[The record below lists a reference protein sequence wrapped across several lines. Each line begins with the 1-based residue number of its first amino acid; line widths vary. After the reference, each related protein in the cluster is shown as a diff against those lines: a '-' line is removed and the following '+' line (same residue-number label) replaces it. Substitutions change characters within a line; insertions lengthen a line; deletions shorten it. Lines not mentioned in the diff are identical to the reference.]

1 MIVERKREGG
11 ERRKKEKR
19 ENGTKDGKR
28 ENGTKEDFSLDSS
41 VVVS

>member
-1 MIVERKREGG
+1 MIVYERERGEKEKERKTRS
-11 ERRKKEKR
+11 
-19 ENGTKDGKR
+19 KR